1 MRDYWTIGD
10 EGKIF
15 FHQNYPYLE
24 RHSVRVT
31 YVAGEGRVPAT
42 IHDAATK
49 LVAAEVIRHDDN
61 SILIAETQSN
71 IDLKTKHDILVE
83 EANETLK
90 GKANMVYFIS

>member
-1 MRDYWTIGD
+1 
-10 EGKIF
+10 
-15 FHQNYPYLE
+15 LE
-24 RHSVRVT
+24 KHSIRVT
-31 YVAGEGRVPAT
+31 YVAGEGRVPGT

-83 EANETLK
+83 EANAILK
-90 GKANMVYFIS
+90 GKSNMVYFIS